1 MTGRARPAKRNHF
14 QEALSNKKGHSM
26 LCHWHGIPAMKKMK
40 PIHPG
45 EILLEEF
52 LEPMGISQNLLA
64 RETGMSPRRINEIV
78 LGKRAITGDTAIR
91 LGKFFGIEPEF
102 WMNLQ
107 SRFDLETAE
116 DQFSPKFKIAVGRYK
131 ELVKPEFRS

>member
-1 MTGRARPAKRNHF
+1 MAK
-14 QEALSNKKGHSM
+14 
-26 LCHWHGIPAMKKMK
+26 IK

-64 RETGMSPRRINEIV
+64 RETGMSPRRVNEIV
-78 LGKRAITGDTAIR
+78 LGKRSITGDTAIR
-91 LGKFFGIEPEF
+91 LGRLFGIEPEF

-107 SRFDLETAE
+107 SRYDLEVAE
-116 DQFSPKFKIAVGRYK
+116 DEFHSKVKITVGRYK
-131 ELVKPEFRS
+131 GLIRK